1 MSDNHPSSAPDSGA
15 RREARPGR
23 PHRRRRQRKRR
34 LTDKIRAAL
43 ARAAALGRR
52 DMTQQLKTLY
62 EARVQEELDQGRQ
75 RRTRDGAVPGAR
87 SARGR

>member
-1 MSDNHPSSAPDSGA
+1 MSANETSSAPDGGV
-15 RREARPGR
+15 RRQAR

-43 ARAAALGRR
+43 ARAATLGRR
-52 DMTQQLKTLY
+52 DMTQELKKLY

-75 RRTRDGAVPGAR
+75 RRTRDGAVAR
-87 SARGR
+87 ARTARGR